1 MNRRRRQKPQTA
13 PTNLRAAFI
22 ALGLATVLGVIGGS
36 MYAIYQ
42 NGQIKTARKIAE
54 AQERIKEHHTD
65 IQMIEVRNERLLDRY
80 EIREQL
86 QLIDSSLVEVE
97 HRAIER
103 VRRPR
108 QPDHPPIVM
117 RP

>member
-1 MNRRRRQKPQTA
+1 MNRRRRQTQRSDF
-13 PTNLRAAFI
+13 RAAFL
-22 ALGLATVLGVIGGS
+22 ALGLAASLAVIGGS
-36 MYAIYQ
+36 MHAIYR
-42 NGQIKTARKIAE
+42 NGQIKIERKISE
-54 AQERIKEHHTD
+54 AQERIKSHHTD

-86 QLIDSSLVEVE
+86 QLINSSLVEVE

-108 QPDHPPIVM
+108 EPDHPPLVM
-117 RP
+117 QP